1 MLESSAVK
9 FDFTSGQGRYQEK
22 GLLGE
27 SSRNTY
33 PAIQSADCP
42 VSKIDPH
49 VLKTPCLQK

>member
-1 MLESSAVK
+1 MLESLAVK
-9 FDFTSGQGRYQEK
+9 SDFTSGRVRYQEK

-27 SSRNTY
+27 SSRNSY

-42 VSKIDPH
+42 VSKTDPH